1 MRFVDEAV
9 ITVRAGK
16 GGNGCLSFRREKFVA
31 KGGPDGGDGGD
42 GGDVV
47 FRATERLLTLYDF
60 RLKRMYEAENGKPG
74 QGQQKYGR
82 AGKDL
87 VIEVPV
93 GTLVY
98 ELPRDDDELA
108 KAGLGTD
115 GYAGMERDGALVYE
129 LPDEDEDDESEE
141 RVKEGL
147 LVADLDHDGAEY
159 VAAEGGRGGL
169 GNIHFK
175 SSTNRAPRRTTPGR
189 FGEDKRL
196 RLELKI
202 LADIGLIG
210 LPNAGKS
217 TLISAISAARP
228 KIANYPFTTL
238 TPNLGVVESDSGERM
253 IVADIPGLIEGA
265 SLGHGLGHSFL
276 KHVERTRCLV
286 HMLSVEDV
294 PEDGDVMAGFNLVDD
309 ELAAF
314 DSILAAK
321 PQIRVVNKIDLIDDE
336 ELRALRERFDKAGV
350 PVHCIS
356 AVTGDGVSEL
366 VAEMQRLVR
375 ELSKSEEDIEP

>member
-16 GGNGCLSFRREKFVA
+16 GGNGCLSFRREKNVP
-31 KGGPDGGDGGD
+31 KGGPDGGDGGN

-60 RLKRMYEAENGKPG
+60 RLKRVYEAENGQPG

-87 VIEVPV
+87 VVEVPV
-93 GTLVY
+93 GTLIY
-98 ELPRDDDELA
+98 ELPRKDEDLT

-129 LPDEDEDDESEE
+129 MPDEDEDGESEE

-175 SSTNRAPRRTTPGR
+175 SSTNRAPRRTTPGQ
-189 FGEDKRL
+189 FGDEKRL

-217 TLISAISAARP
+217 TLIATISAARP
-228 KIANYPFTTL
+228 KIADYPFTTL
-238 TPNLGVVESDSGERM
+238 TPNLGVVESDAGERM

-265 SLGHGLGHSFL
+265 SLGLGLGHSFL

-286 HMLSVEDV
+286 HLLSVEDV
-294 PEDGDVMAGFNLVDD
+294 PDSGDVMAGFNLVDE

-314 DSILAAK
+314 DATLAAK
-321 PQIRVVNKIDLIDDE
+321 PQIRVVSKVDLIDSDSLE
-336 ELRALRERFDKAGV
+336 ELRARFDKTGV
-350 PVHCIS
+350 RVHCIS
-356 AVTGDGVSEL
+356 SVTGEGISAL
-366 VAEMQRLVR
+366 VEEMQHLVR
-375 ELSKSEEDIEP
+375 EQSKNEEE